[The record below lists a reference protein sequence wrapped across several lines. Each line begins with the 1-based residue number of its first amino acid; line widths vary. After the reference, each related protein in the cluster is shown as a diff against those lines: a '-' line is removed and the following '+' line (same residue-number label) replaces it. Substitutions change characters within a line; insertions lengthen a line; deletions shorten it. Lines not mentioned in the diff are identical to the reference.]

1 MICLFCQHWTIEGEV
16 KIKEHWISC
25 ERVLD
30 MHHGDHHANTIQHNT
45 IRLDGCS
52 GQNATSKILKQSKV
66 HEGCETELST
76 KN

>member
-1 MICLFCQHWTIEGEV
+1 
-16 KIKEHWISC
+16 
-25 ERVLD
+25 